1 MEHIFTKN
9 SGINKIIGS
18 LLIAITSYFVF
29 LKNIESITKINSII
43 IPALIL
49 TILVIGTKNII
60 NLDINQIGINT
71 NIDTSIFW
79 ILQAIIY
86 ASYNLILVLPV
97 LINLKKFIK
106 SRKQVII
113 ISVMTGV
120 IISIISILTFLLLV
134 NVDTSFATIE
144 MPVVYA
150 IQRKFVEFKYIY
162 GLIILIAIFTT
173 AISVGISFLNNI
185 CENNK
190 KFPQFV
196 TILCISSIIIS
207 NIRFS
212 NLVNTLFPLFGFLGL
227 IQIYFI
233 IKSK

>member
-1 MEHIFTKN
+1 MEHIFTR
-9 SGINKIIGS
+9 SFGINQIIGS

-60 NLDINQIGINT
+60 NLDINQIGVNI

-79 ILQAIIY
+79 ILQAVIY

-97 LINLKKFIK
+97 LINLKKLIK
-106 SRKQVII
+106 SKSQIAI
-113 ISVMTGV
+113 ISIMTGV

-134 NVDTSFATIE
+134 NVDTNFETIE

-150 IQRKFVEFKYIY
+150 IQRKFAEFKYIY

-207 NIRFS
+207 KIRFS

>member
-1 MEHIFTKN
+1 LEHIFIK
-9 SGINKIIGS
+9 SFGINKIIGS

>member
-1 MEHIFTKN
+1 M
-9 SGINKIIGS
+9 
-18 LLIAITSYFVF
+18 LIAITSYFVF

>member
-1 MEHIFTKN
+1 MEHIFIK
-9 SGINKIIGS
+9 SFGINKIIGS

-207 NIRFS
+207 NISFI
-212 NLVNTLFPLFGFLGL
+212 GF
-227 IQIYFI
+227 IP
-233 IKSK
+233 IKSFKYPLP

>member
-1 MEHIFTKN
+1 MEHIFIK
-9 SGINKIIGS
+9 SFGINKIIGS